1 MKKQVKRWSA
11 LFLTSA
17 MVMGCLAGC
26 GGSSDSAGT
35 DSGSE
40 EKTVSISA
48 NAPEGTVTAYVC
60 NELSS
65 ALNEANVGYSSEV
78 YLNGTL
84 GNDTDVAD
92 MVLSDNVQFLCTNT
106 ANIVTMIPELAVLD
120 MPGAFSDLE
129 EARGT
134 FDNADFRKKLDE
146 AFEAKGFKLLMLGD
160 QGFRNTSSNT
170 KLETVADFKGLD
182 IRTMQNDIHMAYWSA
197 LGANPTPM
205 NRSEVFIALQ
215 QGMLD
220 AQEDPYVS
228 IEANGYAEVQKYVVD
243 TQHIFSNCVVL
254 TSLNF
259 YNSLSDEQKATLY
272 SSCDELL
279 KNSREFCD
287 QGNEDSLTKLQ
298 DEGVDYIHL
307 SDDVRNEI
315 QDICEEKVWQKVRD
329 TAGDDIVDAMI
340 SARDSLK

>member
-1 MKKQVKRWSA
+1 MKKRLFSMTLCAA
-11 LFLTSA
+11 LT
-17 MVMGCLAGC
+17 VGILAGC
-26 GGSSDSAGT
+26 GGSADAG
-35 DSGSE
+35 SGAAAGNE
-40 EKTVSISA
+40 AKAVSISA

-60 NELSS
+60 NELNDS
-65 ALNEANVGYSSEV
+65 LNGADVGYSSQV

-92 MVLSDNVQFLCTNT
+92 MLLSNNVQFLCTNT

-120 MPGAFSDLE
+120 MPGVFSDIE

-134 FDNADFRKKLDE
+134 FDNEEFRAKLDE
-146 AFEAKGFKLLMLGD
+146 VFESKGFKLLMLGD

-170 KLETVADFKGLD
+170 KLEKVADFKGLD

-215 QGMLD
+215 QGMLS

-243 TQHIFSNCVVL
+243 TQHIFSNCVL
-254 TSLNF
+254 ITSLDF
-259 YNSLSDEQKATLY
+259 YNGLSDEQKAVLDDT
-272 SSCDELL
+272 CADLL
-279 KNSREFCD
+279 TSSREFCD
-287 QGNEDSLTKLQ
+287 QSNDEGLQKLQ
-298 DEGVDYIHL
+298 DDGVEFVQL
-307 SDDVRNEI
+307 NDDVRAEI
-315 QDICEEKVWQKVRD
+315 QSICEEKVWPLVRE
-329 TAGDDIVDAMI
+329 TAGDEIVDAMVE
-340 SARDSLK
+340 ARDSLK